1 MDKDEGLSSFAVVR
15 RIRATLGGVRA
26 GHAGS
31 LDPFA
36 TGLLPVCVG
45 RATRLVRFV
54 AAGAKRY
61 RARIAFGQATDTDD
75 VTGRPVGARAV
86 CPESSAIQ
94 KVLPEFLGEIDQIP
108 PRYSA
113 KQVGGRRA
121 YRLARAGRPVRLPP
135 SRVRV
140 DELDLLGYDG
150 KVAEFACQV
159 GPGTYVRALAR
170 DLGERLG
177 GAAHLAALRRTEVGP
192 FDVSAAARLD
202 EFPDREAITAR
213 LLDPLS
219 ALRGI
224 PRLFV
229 SEEESRLLGHGR
241 LLPYR
246 AADECADQPAPPSS
260 HGEVRCAVA
269 SLDPPGG
276 SADASGPTLIAVVS
290 AAAAGWRPVVVWNTG
305 GRDTAPGPP
314 VVAGGPP

>member
-1 MDKDEGLSSFAVVR
+1 MDKDEGLTSFAVVR

-61 RARIAFGQATDTDD
+61 RARVRFGQATDTDD
-75 VTGRPVGARAV
+75 ATGQPVGPPTA
-86 CPESSAIQ
+86 CPESSAIGR
-94 KVLPEFLGEIDQIP
+94 VLPEFLGAIDQIP

-113 KQVGGRRA
+113 KHVGGRRA
-121 YRLARAGRPVRLPP
+121 YRLARAGRPVELAP

-140 DELDLLGYDG
+140 DELDLFGYDG

-159 GPGTYVRALAR
+159 GPGTYIRALAR

-177 GAAHLAALRRTEVGP
+177 GAAHLAALRRTGVGP
-192 FDVSAAARLD
+192 FEVSAAARLD
-202 EFPDREAITAR
+202 DLSDRHAITAR

-219 ALRGI
+219 ALTGI
-224 PRLFV
+224 PRLLV
-229 SEEESRLLGHGR
+229 SEEASRLLEHGR
-241 LLPYR
+241 LLPYLG
-246 AADECADQPAPPSS
+246 ADECADQPARPRA

-269 SLDPPGG
+269 TLDPPAG
-276 SADASGPTLIAVVS
+276 SAEASGPALIAVVS
-290 AAAAGWRPVVVWNTG
+290 AVAEGWRPVVVWHTG
-305 GRDTAPGPP
+305 GSERD
-314 VVAGGPP
+314 

>member
-1 MDKDEGLSSFAVVR
+1 MDKDEGLTSFAVVR

-61 RARIAFGQATDTDD
+61 RARVCFGQATDTDD
-75 VTGRPVGARAV
+75 VTGQPVGAPAA
-86 CPESSAIQ
+86 CPESSAIGR
-94 KVLPEFLGEIDQIP
+94 VLPEFLGEIDQVP

-121 YRLARAGRPVRLPP
+121 YRLARAGRSVRLAPN
-135 SRVRV
+135 RVRV
-140 DELDLLGYDG
+140 DALDLLTYDG

-159 GPGTYVRALAR
+159 GPGTYIRALAR

-177 GAAHLAALRRTEVGP
+177 GAAHLAALRRTGVGP
-192 FDVSAAARLD
+192 FEVSAAARLD
-202 EFPDREAITAR
+202 ELPDRDAIITR

-219 ALRGI
+219 ALKGI
-224 PRLFV
+224 PRLLV

-241 LLPYR
+241 LLPYCG
-246 AADECADQPAPPSS
+246 ADERADPPAGPLSR
-260 HGEVRCAVA
+260 GEVRCAVR
-269 SLDPPGG
+269 SLDLPPG
-276 SADASGPTLIAVVS
+276 SVAESGPALIAVVS
-290 AAAAGWRPVVVWNTG
+290 AAPDGWRPLVVWHTG
-305 GRDTAPGPP
+305 GRDSE
-314 VVAGGPP
+314 

>member
-61 RARIAFGQATDTDD
+61 RARVRFGQATDTDD
-75 VTGRPVGARAV
+75 GTGQPLGTSAA
-86 CPESSAIQ
+86 CPESSAIER
-94 KVLPEFLGEIDQIP
+94 VLPEFLGVIDQVP

-121 YRLARAGRPVRLPP
+121 YRLARAGRPVRLAP

-140 DELDLLGYDG
+140 DELRLLGYDG

-159 GPGTYVRALAR
+159 GPGTYIRALAR

-177 GAAHLAALRRTEVGP
+177 GAAHLAALRRTGVGP
-192 FDVSAAARLD
+192 FEVSAAARLD
-202 EFPDREAITAR
+202 ELPDRDAITAR

-219 ALRGI
+219 ALTGI
-224 PRLFV
+224 PRLLV
-229 SEEESRLLGHGR
+229 SDDESLLLGHGR

-246 AADECADQPAPPSS
+246 AADESGNSAARPMA
-260 HGEVRCAVA
+260 GAEIRCAVKPHE
-269 SLDPPGG
+269 PPTG
-276 SADASGPTLIAVVS
+276 SADEPGLSLIAVVS
-290 AAAAGWRPVVVWNTG
+290 AAPGGWRPLVVWNTG
-305 GRDTAPGPP
+305 ERASE
-314 VVAGGPP
+314 

>member
-15 RIRATLGGVRA
+15 RVRTRLGGVRA

-61 RARIAFGQATDTDD
+61 RARVRFGQATDTDD
-75 VTGRPVGARAV
+75 GTGQPLGAPAAP
-86 CPESSAIQ
+86 PESSAILR
-94 KVLPEFLGEIDQIP
+94 VLPEFLGEIDQIP

-121 YRLARAGRPVRLPP
+121 YRLARAGRPVRLAP

-140 DELDLLGYDG
+140 DELRLLGYDG

-159 GPGTYVRALAR
+159 GPGTYIRALAR
-170 DLGERLG
+170 DLGARLG
-177 GAAHLAALRRTEVGP
+177 GAAHLATLRRTGVGP
-192 FDVSAAARLD
+192 FEVSAAARLD
-202 EFPDREAITAR
+202 GLSDRDAITAR
-213 LLDPLS
+213 LLDPLA

-224 PRLFV
+224 PRLLV
-229 SEEESRLLGHGR
+229 SEEGSRLLGHGR
-241 LLPYR
+241 LLPYGG
-246 AADECADQPAPPSS
+246 ADERADNATGPLPD
-260 HGEVRCAVA
+260 GEVRCAVA
-269 SLDPPGG
+269 SLHPPAG
-276 SADASGPTLIAVVS
+276 SADESGLALIAVIS
-290 AAAAGWRPVVVWNTG
+290 ATPHGWRPLVVWNAG
-305 GRDTAPGPP
+305 ERDPNDGPDP
-314 VVAGGPP
+314 RAIR

>member
-54 AAGAKRY
+54 ASGAKRY
-61 RARIAFGQATDTDD
+61 RARVCFGQATDTDD
-75 VTGRPVGARAV
+75 GTGQPLGPPAA
-86 CPESSAIQ
+86 CPEPSAILR
-94 KVLPEFLGEIDQIP
+94 VLPEFVGEIDQVP

-121 YRLARAGRPVRLPP
+121 YRLARAGRPVRLAP

-140 DELDLLGYDG
+140 DELRLLGYDG
-150 KVAEFACQV
+150 KVAELAGQV
-159 GPGTYVRALAR
+159 GPGTSIRALAR

-177 GAAHLAALRRTEVGP
+177 GAAHLATLRRTGVGP
-192 FDVSAAARLD
+192 FEVSAAARLD
-202 EFPDREAITAR
+202 ALPDREAVMAR

-224 PRLFV
+224 PRLSV
-229 SEEESRLLGHGR
+229 SEEEAGLLGHGR
-241 LLPYR
+241 PLPFG
-246 AADECADQPAPPSS
+246 AADEDADEAAGPPSE
-260 HGEVRCAVA
+260 GEVRSAVA
-269 SLDPPGG
+269 ARRRPAGP
-276 SADASGPTLIAVVS
+276 ADESGLALIAVVS
-290 AAAAGWRPVVVWNTG
+290 ATPHGWRPLVVWNARG
-305 GRDTAPGPP
+305 SDGE
-314 VVAGGPP
+314 

>member
-61 RARIAFGQATDTDD
+61 RARVCFGQATDTDD
-75 VTGRPVGARAV
+75 GTGQPLGAPAA
-86 CPESSAIQ
+86 CPEASAIER
-94 KVLPEFLGEIDQIP
+94 VLPEFLGEIDQVP

-121 YRLARAGRPVRLPP
+121 YRLARAGRPVRLAP

-140 DELDLLGYDG
+140 DELRLLGYDG

-159 GPGTYVRALAR
+159 GPGTYIRALAR

-177 GAAHLAALRRTEVGP
+177 GAAHLAALRRTGVGP
-192 FDVSAAARLD
+192 FEVSAAARLD
-202 EFPDREAITAR
+202 GLPDRDAVTAR
-213 LLDPLS
+213 LLDPLA
-219 ALRGI
+219 ALTGI
-224 PRLFV
+224 PRLLV
-229 SEEESRLLGHGR
+229 SEEEAGLLGHGR
-241 LLPYR
+241 LIPYG
-246 AADECADQPAPPSS
+246 AAVEDADKAPGPPSD
-260 HGEVRCAVA
+260 GEVRCAVA
-269 SLDPPGG
+269 SLRSPAGP
-276 SADASGPTLIAVVS
+276 ADESGLALIAVLS
-290 AAAAGWRPVVVWNTG
+290 ATPHGWRPLVVWDTG
-305 GRDTAPGPP
+305 GRDPHDGPDP
-314 VVAGGPP
+314 RAIR

>member
-15 RIRATLGGVRA
+15 RVRATLGGVRA

-61 RARIAFGQATDTDD
+61 RARVCFGQATDTDD
-75 VTGRPVGARAV
+75 GTGRPLGAPAAP
-86 CPESSAIQ
+86 PESSAIER
-94 KVLPEFLGEIDQIP
+94 VLPEFLGEIDQVP

-121 YRLARAGRPVRLPP
+121 YRLARAGRPVRLAP

-140 DELDLLGYDG
+140 DELRLLGYDG

-159 GPGTYVRALAR
+159 GPGTYIRGLAR
-170 DLGERLG
+170 DLGARLG
-177 GAAHLAALRRTEVGP
+177 GAAHLAALRRTGVGP
-192 FDVSAAARLD
+192 FEVSAAARLD
-202 EFPDREAITAR
+202 ELPDRDAIAAR
-213 LLDPLS
+213 LLDPLA

-224 PRLFV
+224 PRLLV
-229 SEEESRLLGHGR
+229 SEEGSRLLGHGR
-241 LLPYR
+241 LLPYSL
-246 AADECADQPAPPSS
+246 AGEHGDEAGGPQSDA
-260 HGEVRCAVA
+260 EVRCAVA
-269 SLDPPGG
+269 TLDSP
-276 SADASGPTLIAVVS
+276 ADSGDESGLALIAVVS
-290 AAAAGWRPVVVWNTG
+290 AAPDGWRPLVVWNTG
-305 GRDTAPGPP
+305 GS
-314 VVAGGPP
+314 GGE

>member
-1 MDKDEGLSSFAVVR
+1 MDKDEGITSFAVVR

-61 RARIAFGQATDTDD
+61 RARVCFGQATDTDD
-75 VTGRPVGARAV
+75 ATGQPVGARAA
-86 CPESSAIQ
+86 CPETSAIGQ
-94 KVLPEFLGEIDQIP
+94 VLPEFLGVIDQIP

-121 YRLARAGRPVRLPP
+121 YRLARAGRPVRLAP

-140 DELDLLGYDG
+140 DELDLLRYDG
-150 KVAEFACQV
+150 KVADFACQV
-159 GPGTYVRALAR
+159 GPGTYIRALAR

-177 GAAHLAALRRTEVGP
+177 GAAHLAALRRTGVGP
-192 FDVSAAARLD
+192 FEVSAAARLD
-202 EFPDREAITAR
+202 ELPDRDAITAR

-219 ALRGI
+219 ALTGI
-224 PRLFV
+224 PRLPV
-229 SEEESRLLGHGR
+229 SRDGSRLLGHGR
-241 LLPYR
+241 LLPYC
-246 AADECADQPAPPSS
+246 AAEACSDQPARPRS
-260 HGEVRCAVA
+260 HGEIRCAVA
-269 SLDPPGG
+269 SLDPSAN
-276 SADASGPTLIAVVS
+276 SADAGGPELIAVVS
-290 AAAAGWRPVVVWNTG
+290 AAPGGWRPLVVWNTG
-305 GRDTAPGPP
+305 GSDPERRFD
-314 VVAGGPP
+314 

>member
-1 MDKDEGLSSFAVVR
+1 MDKEEGLTSFAVVR

-61 RARIAFGQATDTDD
+61 HARVRFGQATDTDD
-75 VTGRPVGARAV
+75 VTGQPVGAPAD
-86 CPESSAIQ
+86 CPESSAIRR
-94 KVLPEFLGEIDQIP
+94 VLPEFLGEIDQIP

-121 YRLARAGRPVRLPP
+121 YRLARAGRPVRLAPN
-135 SRVRV
+135 RVRV
-140 DELDLLGYDG
+140 DELDLLDYDG
-150 KVAEFACQV
+150 TVAEFACQV
-159 GPGTYVRALAR
+159 GPGTYIRALAR

-177 GAAHLAALRRTEVGP
+177 GAAHLAALRRTGVGP
-192 FDVSAAARLD
+192 FEVSAAARLD
-202 EFPDREAITAR
+202 ELSDRDAIAAR

-219 ALRGI
+219 ALSGI
-224 PRLFV
+224 PRLPV
-229 SEEESRLLGHGR
+229 SAEGSRLLGHGR

-246 AADECADQPAPPSS
+246 AGDERADQPAGPQTR
-260 HGEVRCAVA
+260 GEVRCAVR
-269 SLDPPGG
+269 SLDPPAG
-276 SADASGPTLIAVVS
+276 SADESGPALIAVVS
-290 AAAAGWRPVVVWNTG
+290 AAPDGWRPLVVWDTG
-305 GRDTAPGPP
+305 GRDSE
-314 VVAGGPP
+314 

>member
-15 RIRATLGGVRA
+15 RVRATLGGVRA

-61 RARIAFGQATDTDD
+61 RARVCFGQATDTDD
-75 VTGRPVGARAV
+75 GTGQPLGAPAAP
-86 CPESSAIQ
+86 PESSAILRA
-94 KVLPEFLGEIDQIP
+94 LPEFLGEIDQVP

-121 YRLARAGRPVRLPP
+121 YRLARAGRPVQLTP

-140 DELDLLGYDG
+140 DELRLLGYDG
-150 KVAEFACQV
+150 RVAELACQV
-159 GPGTYVRALAR
+159 GPGTYIRALAR

-177 GAAHLAALRRTEVGP
+177 GAAHLAALRRTGVGP
-192 FDVSAAARLD
+192 FDVSDAARLD
-202 EFPDREAITAR
+202 ELPDRNAVTAR

-219 ALRGI
+219 ALRGT
-224 PRLFV
+224 PRLVV
-229 SEEESRLLGHGR
+229 SEEEAGLLGHGR
-241 LLPYR
+241 PLPYR
-246 AADECADQPAPPSS
+246 RASEPADEGADPESGA
-260 HGEVRCAVA
+260 EVRCAVA
-269 SLDPPGG
+269 ALDLPAGSGDEGG
-276 SADASGPTLIAVVS
+276 LALIAVV
-290 AAAAGWRPVVVWNTG
+290 AAAPDGWRPLVVWNTG
-305 GRDTAPGPP
+305 GS
-314 VVAGGPP
+314 GGG

>member
-1 MDKDEGLSSFAVVR
+1 MDKDEGLTSFAVVR

-31 LDPFA
+31 LDPLA

-61 RARIAFGQATDTDD
+61 RARVCFGQATDTDD
-75 VTGRPVGARAV
+75 ATGQPLGAPAA
-86 CPESSAIQ
+86 CPESSAILR
-94 KVLPEFLGEIDQIP
+94 VLPEFVGDIDQIP

-121 YRLARAGRPVRLPP
+121 YRLARAGLPVRLVP

-140 DELDLLGYDG
+140 DELRLLGYDG

-177 GAAHLAALRRTEVGP
+177 GAAHLAALRRTGVGP
-192 FDVSAAARLD
+192 FEVSAAARLD
-202 EFPDREAITAR
+202 GLADRDAIAAC
-213 LLDPLS
+213 LLDPLA

-224 PRLFV
+224 PRLSV
-229 SEEESRLLGHGR
+229 SEEQAGLLGHGR
-241 LLPYR
+241 LLPYA
-246 AADECADQPAPPSS
+246 AADEHADDAAGPLSD
-260 HGEVRCAVA
+260 GEVRCAVA
-269 SLDPPGG
+269 SRHPPSG
-276 SADASGPTLIAVVS
+276 SGDESGVALVAVVS
-290 AAAAGWRPVVVWNTG
+290 ATPHGWRSLVVWN
-305 GRDTAPGPP
+305 
-314 VVAGGPP
+314 AGGSGRE

>member
-1 MDKDEGLSSFAVVR
+1 MDKDEGLTSFAVVR

-61 RARIAFGQATDTDD
+61 RARVYFGQATDTDD
-75 VTGRPVGARAV
+75 VTGQPAGGPAA
-86 CPESSAIQ
+86 CPELSAIRR
-94 KVLPEFLGEIDQIP
+94 VLPEFLGEIDQVP
-108 PRYSA
+108 PRFSA

-121 YRLARAGRPVRLPP
+121 YRLARAGRPLRLAP

-140 DELDLLGYDG
+140 DELDLLAYDG
-150 KVAEFACQV
+150 RVAEFACQV
-159 GPGTYVRALAR
+159 GPGTYIRALAR

-177 GAAHLAALRRTEVGP
+177 GAAHLAALRRTGVGP
-192 FDVSAAARLD
+192 FEVSAAARL
-202 EFPDREAITAR
+202 EELSDRDAITAR

-219 ALRGI
+219 ALKGI
-224 PRLFV
+224 PRLLV

-241 LLPYR
+241 PLPYCAAGEHADR
-246 AADECADQPAPPSS
+246 AARPQT

-269 SLDPPGG
+269 SLDPRTGA
-276 SADASGPTLIAVVS
+276 ADESGPALIAVVS
-290 AAAAGWRPVVVWNTG
+290 AAADGWRPLVVWDTG
-305 GRDTAPGPP
+305 GRYRE
-314 VVAGGPP
+314 

>member
-15 RIRATLGGVRA
+15 RVRATLGGVRA

-61 RARIAFGQATDTDD
+61 RARVCFGQATDTDD
-75 VTGRPVGARAV
+75 GTGQPLGAPAAP
-86 CPESSAIQ
+86 PESSAILGA
-94 KVLPEFLGEIDQIP
+94 LPEFLGEIDQVP

-121 YRLARAGRPVRLPP
+121 YRLARAGRPVQLAP

-140 DELDLLGYDG
+140 DELRLLGYDG
-150 KVAEFACQV
+150 RVAELACQV
-159 GPGTYVRALAR
+159 GPGTYIRALAR

-177 GAAHLAALRRTEVGP
+177 GAAHLAALRRTGVGP
-192 FDVSAAARLD
+192 FDVSDAARLD
-202 EFPDREAITAR
+202 ELPDRNAVTAR

-224 PRLFV
+224 PRLAV
-229 SEEESRLLGHGR
+229 SEEEAGLLGHGR
-241 LLPYR
+241 PVPYR
-246 AADECADQPAPPSS
+246 VAREPADEGAGQESGA
-260 HGEVRCAVA
+260 EVRCAVA
-269 SLDPPGG
+269 ALDLP
-276 SADASGPTLIAVVS
+276 AASGDEGGLALIAVV
-290 AAAAGWRPVVVWNTG
+290 AAAPDGWRPLVVWNTG
-305 GRDTAPGPP
+305 GS
-314 VVAGGPP
+314 GGG

>member
-54 AAGAKRY
+54 ASGAKRY
-61 RARIAFGQATDTDD
+61 RARVCFGQATDTDD
-75 VTGRPVGARAV
+75 GTGQPLGPPAA
-86 CPESSAIQ
+86 CPEPSAILR
-94 KVLPEFLGEIDQIP
+94 VLPEFVGEIDQVP

-121 YRLARAGRPVRLPP
+121 YRLARAGRPVRLAP

-140 DELDLLGYDG
+140 DELRLLGYDG
-150 KVAEFACQV
+150 KVAELACQV
-159 GPGTYVRALAR
+159 GPGTYIRALAR

-177 GAAHLAALRRTEVGP
+177 GAAHLATLRRTGVGP
-192 FDVSAAARLD
+192 FEVSAAARLD
-202 EFPDREAITAR
+202 ARPDREAVMAR

-224 PRLFV
+224 PRLSV
-229 SEEESRLLGHGR
+229 SEEEAGLLGHGR
-241 LLPYR
+241 PLPFG
-246 AADECADQPAPPSS
+246 AAGEDADEAAGPPSE
-260 HGEVRCAVA
+260 GEVRSAVA
-269 SLDPPGG
+269 ARRPPAGP
-276 SADASGPTLIAVVS
+276 ADESGLALIAVVS
-290 AAAAGWRPVVVWNTG
+290 ATPHGWRPLVVWNARG
-305 GRDTAPGPP
+305 SDGE
-314 VVAGGPP
+314 

>member
-1 MDKDEGLSSFAVVR
+1 MDKDEGLTSFAVVR
-15 RIRATLGGVRA
+15 RIRATLGGLRA

-61 RARIAFGQATDTDD
+61 RARVRFGQATDTDD
-75 VTGRPVGARAV
+75 ATGQPLGAPAA
-86 CPESSAIQ
+86 CPESSAIGR
-94 KVLPEFLGEIDQIP
+94 VLPEFLGAIDQVP

-121 YRLARAGRPVRLPP
+121 YRLARAGRPLRLAP

-150 KVAEFACQV
+150 RVAEFACQV
-159 GPGTYVRALAR
+159 GPGTYIRALAR

-177 GAAHLAALRRTEVGP
+177 GAAHLAALRRTGVGP
-192 FDVSAAARLD
+192 FEVSAAARLD
-202 EFPDREAITAR
+202 ELPDRDAITAR

-219 ALRGI
+219 ALTGM
-224 PRLFV
+224 PRLPV
-229 SEEESRLLGHGR
+229 SEAESRLLGHGR
-241 LLPYR
+241 RLPYR
-246 AADECADQPAPPSS
+246 APAEGAGRPAGPPSE
-260 HGEVRCAVA
+260 GEVRCAVA
-269 SLDPPGG
+269 SPDPPPG
-276 SADASGPTLIAVVS
+276 SAGAGGPALIAVVS
-290 AAAAGWRPVVVWNTG
+290 AAPDGWRPLVVWNPSG
-305 GRDTAPGPP
+305 SDRA
-314 VVAGGPP
+314 

>member
-61 RARIAFGQATDTDD
+61 RARVSFGQATDTDD
-75 VTGRPVGARAV
+75 GTGRPLGTPAA
-86 CPESSAIQ
+86 CPESSAIER
-94 KVLPEFLGEIDQIP
+94 VLPEFLGEIDQVP

-121 YRLARAGRPVRLPP
+121 YRLARAGRPVRLAP
-135 SRVRV
+135 SPVRV
-140 DELDLLGYDG
+140 DELRLLGYDG
-150 KVAEFACQV
+150 KVAEFVCQV
-159 GPGTYVRALAR
+159 GPGTYIRALAR

-177 GAAHLAALRRTEVGP
+177 GAAHLAALRRTGVGP
-192 FDVSAAARLD
+192 FEVSAAARLD
-202 EFPDREAITAR
+202 ELPDRDAITAR

-219 ALRGI
+219 ALTGI
-224 PRLFV
+224 PRLLV
-229 SEEESRLLGHGR
+229 SDDESRLLGHGR

-246 AADECADQPAPPSS
+246 AADESGNSAARPMA
-260 HGEVRCAVA
+260 GAEIRCAVKPHE
-269 SLDPPGG
+269 PPTG
-276 SADASGPTLIAVVS
+276 SADEPGLSLIAVVS
-290 AAAAGWRPVVVWNTG
+290 AAPCGWRPLVVWNTG
-305 GRDTAPGPP
+305 ERASE
-314 VVAGGPP
+314 